1 MKEYRKRIAE
11 TIVTAREMANVSQRQ
26 LAGLLGRDGR
36 TIQKWESGEIRLLV
50 EDYLRIFSVLNVNME
65 LFSKWLR
72 HPELFPKGLGDIS
85 HLSSDRKRQAIAAY
99 YANCAAPV
107 EIEQEFYL
115 LFGNHGSDCCGMLQ
129 EVIANLQTPLK
140 ERRRICG
147 QILST
152 YSEAVKLGCLTDPGA
167 PQPVQEI
174 LLACYNASAESLQ
187 AGRNGYAVNH
197 LPFVEDEEEEQ
208 EKQEEKASDEQ
219 QAAQEDGTQEGG
231 TKK

>member
-11 TIVTAREMANVSQRQ
+11 TIVTAREMADVSQRQ
-26 LAGLLGRDGR
+26 LAGLLGRDRR

-50 EDYLRIFSVLNVNME
+50 EDYLGIFDVLNVNLD

-72 HPELFPKGLGDIS
+72 HPELFPNGLGDIS
-85 HLSSDRKRQAIAAY
+85 HLSSDCKRQAVAAY
-99 YANCAAPV
+99 YASCAAPV
-107 EIEQEFYL
+107 EIEQKFYL

-129 EVIANLQTPLK
+129 EIIANLQTPLK

-167 PQPVQEI
+167 PRPVLDI

-187 AGRNGYAVNH
+187 AGRNGYAVNR
-197 LPFVEDEEEEQ
+197 LPLEEKKEKAAEKAEEEPPKTNE
-208 EKQEEKASDEQ
+208 
-219 QAAQEDGTQEGG
+219 
-231 TKK
+231 

>member
-26 LAGLLGRDGR
+26 LAGLLGRDRR

-50 EDYLRIFSVLNVNME
+50 EDYLGIFDVLNMNLE

-72 HPELFPKGLGDIS
+72 HPELFPKGLGDIQ
-85 HLSSDRKRQAIAAY
+85 HLSSDCKRQAIAAY
-99 YANCAAPV
+99 YASCAAPV

-115 LFGNHGSDCCGMLQ
+115 LFGNHGSDRCGMLQ

-152 YSEAVKLGCLTDPGA
+152 YSEAVKLGCLTDPDA
-167 PQPVQEI
+167 PKPVLEI
-174 LLACYNASAESLQ
+174 LLACYKASAESL
-187 AGRNGYAVNH
+187 AEGRNGYAVNRMP
-197 LPFVEDEEEEQ
+197 LEEE
-208 EKQEEKASDEQ
+208 KKEKAAEK
-219 QAAQEDGTQEGG
+219 AEEEPPK
-231 TKK
+231 TKE

>member
-1 MKEYRKRIAE
+1 M
-11 TIVTAREMANVSQRQ
+11 
-26 LAGLLGRDGR
+26 
-36 TIQKWESGEIRLLV
+36 
-50 EDYLRIFSVLNVNME
+50 NVNLE

-72 HPELFPKGLGDIS
+72 HPELFPNGLGDIQ

-99 YANCAAPV
+99 YANSAAPV

-115 LFGNHGSDCCGMLQ
+115 LFGNHGSDQCGMLQ
-129 EVIANLQTPLK
+129 EIIANLQTPLK

-167 PQPVQEI
+167 PRPVLEI
-174 LLACYNASAESLQ
+174 LRACYNASAESLQ

-197 LPFVEDEEEEQ
+197 LPFVEDEEE
-208 EKQEEKASDEQ
+208 KQKEKASDEQ
-219 QAAQEDGTQEGG
+219 QAAQEDGTQKGG

>member
-11 TIVTAREMANVSQRQ
+11 TIVTAREMADVSQRQ
-26 LAGLLGRDGR
+26 LAGLLGRDRR

-50 EDYLRIFSVLNVNME
+50 EDYLGIFDVLNVNLE

-72 HPELFPKGLGDIS
+72 HPELFPNGLGDIQ

-99 YANCAAPV
+99 YANSAAPV

-115 LFGNHGSDCCGMLQ
+115 LFGNHGSDHCGMLQ
-129 EVIANLQTPLK
+129 EIIANLQTPLK

-167 PQPVQEI
+167 PRPVLDI

-208 EKQEEKASDEQ
+208 EKQEEKASGEQ

>member
-1 MKEYRKRIAE
+1 MKEYRKRIAK
-11 TIVTAREMANVSQRQ
+11 TIVTAREMADVSQRQ
-26 LAGLLGRDGR
+26 LAGLLGRDRR

-50 EDYLRIFSVLNVNME
+50 EDYLGIFDVLNVNLE

-72 HPELFPKGLGDIS
+72 HPELFPNGLGDIQ

-99 YANCAAPV
+99 YANSAAPV

-129 EVIANLQTPLK
+129 EIIANLQTPLK

-152 YSEAVKLGCLTDPGA
+152 YSEAVKLGCLTDPDA
-167 PQPVQEI
+167 PQPVLKI

-187 AGRNGYAVNH
+187 AGRNGYAVNR
-197 LPFVEDEEEEQ
+197 LPLEEKKKEKAAEKAEEEPP
-208 EKQEEKASDEQ
+208 K
-219 QAAQEDGTQEGG
+219 
-231 TKK
+231 TKE